1 MTIRRKL
8 AAAATALALVTLS
21 ACAEGTDPSVFDD
34 DVVSSQPS
42 AAPTSTSTSRP
53 DSFPVGSSVRNL
65 MDRGKIVIGVKYDQP
80 GIGEKNPAT
89 GEISGFDIEIAK
101 LIAFELGIPEEQ
113 IEFKETISGNREP
126 FIQNGTVD
134 FVVASYSITDDR
146 RTKVG
151 QAGPYY
157 ETGQQLL
164 VRKDETAINRPEDLP
179 GKKVCSVAGSTS
191 IKTIEEKYGATPA
204 PFGTYTE
211 CVNQLINKAVD
222 AVSTDGAIL
231 LGYASRQPDKLK
243 VVGEPFSTEKYGIG
257 FKKDDADMCK
267 FLRDLLEETFENG
280 AWADAFAAT
289 LGKAGVSTP
298 AKPTLDATC

>member
-21 ACAEGTDPSVFDD
+21 ACAESGGDTSDDD
-34 DVVSSQPS
+34 DVVGATPN
-42 AAPTSTSTSRP
+42 ATPTSSSRP
-53 DSFPVGSSVRNL
+53 DAFPAGSSVANL
-65 MDRGKIVIGVKYDQP
+65 IDRHKVVIGVKFDQP

-89 GEISGFDIEIAK
+89 GEHSGFDIEIAK
-101 LIAFELGIPEEQ
+101 LIAFELGIAADQ
-113 IEFKETISGNREP
+113 IEFKETISANREP
-126 FIQNGTVD
+126 FLQNGTVD

-164 VRKDETAINRPEDLP
+164 VRKDDTAITGPESLS

-191 IKTIEEKYGATPA
+191 IKTVEEKYGATPA
-204 PFGTYTE
+204 AFGSYTE
-211 CVNQLINKAVD
+211 CVNQLVNKSVD
-222 AVSTDGAIL
+222 AVTTDGAIL
-231 LGYASRQPDKLK
+231 LGYASRQPDRLK
-243 VVGEPFSTEKYGIG
+243 VVGEAFSTERYGIG
-257 FKKDDADMCK
+257 FKHDDADMCT
-267 FLRDLLEETFENG
+267 FLRNLLGEIFENG

-289 LGKAGVSTP
+289 LGKAGVATPKQPTVDST
-298 AKPTLDATC
+298 C